1 MKVYMY
7 THVSTHRYYS
17 GNVINIFLVGNMK
30 NLTMATPEEDN
41 MAEKQVEGE
50 YFSLHG
56 CIRNT
61 SSGAEDLTEHQLRR
75 GRSP

>member
-17 GNVINIFLVGNMK
+17 GIVINIFLVGNLK

-41 MAEKQVEGE
+41 MAEEQMEGE
-50 YFSLHG
+50 YSSLHA
-56 CIRNT
+56 CVRNT
-61 SSGAEDLTEHQLRR
+61 SSDAEDLTEHPLRV

>member
-1 MKVYMY
+1 
-7 THVSTHRYYS
+7 
-17 GNVINIFLVGNMK
+17 
-30 NLTMATPEEDN
+30 MATPEEDN

-75 GRSP
+75 GRC